1 MKEFQLAQINVAKA
15 VADMDS
21 ETMSG
26 FASRLEEI
34 NALADQASGFVWRLQ
49 SEDGDATAISA
60 FEDDLMLIN
69 ISVWDG
75 IESLKA
81 FVYRS
86 IHIELIQGRDAWFNK
101 MPAAHQALWWVPAG
115 HIPTEEEGKAKLA
128 QIREHGPSQSVFT
141 FGQPFPKP

>member
-15 VADMDS
+15 VAQMDS
-21 ETMSG
+21 ETMFG

-81 FVYRS
+81 FVYRTV
-86 IHIELIQGRDAWFNK
+86 HVELLQDREAWFNK
-101 MPAAHQALWWVPAG
+101 MPVAQQALWWIPNG
-115 HIPTEEEGKAKLA
+115 HIPTEEEGKEKLA
-128 QIREHGPSQSVFT
+128 HIREHGSSQSAFI
-141 FGQPFPKP
+141 FGQPYPKP